1 MPACRPGP
9 LAVVLLL
16 GLLLLGLPRVPGGE
30 AEKPGVCPQLQA
42 DLNCTQ
48 ECLSDAQCADNLKCC
63 QAGCAT
69 ICHLPNGNP
78 GRPGKGSVPGGQ
90 DTRFTDSSPAGWSLG
105 KSGTGQRAGSQDLGR
120 PALLESLPWGVLQLW
135 EKQGSCPKVNTDF
148 PQLGLCQDQC
158 QVDSQ
163 CPGLL
168 KCCYNGCGKVSCVT
182 PVF

>member
-1 MPACRPGP
+1 MPACRPAP
-9 LAVVLLL
+9 LAVALLL
-16 GLLLLGLPRVPGGE
+16 GLLLLGLPRVPGGD
-30 AEKPGVCPQLQA
+30 AKKPGVCPQLQA

-48 ECLSDAQCADNLKCC
+48 ECLSDAQCAGNLKCC

-69 ICHLPNGNP
+69 RCYLPN
-78 GRPGKGSVPGGQ
+78 
-90 DTRFTDSSPAGWSLG
+90 
-105 KSGTGQRAGSQDLGR
+105 
-120 PALLESLPWGVLQLW
+120 
-135 EKQGSCPKVNTDF
+135 EKQGTCPKVSTDF